1 MPKKMFLLLSLLLL
15 FPAAAFSA
23 TADKPFDISPIGG
36 LGMHNFSV
44 AFFFALL
51 VLWSLW
57 SAYKKELRPGLLIL
71 IAASL
76 TSWQEFYA
84 DWGAYIYWNSEFP
97 LLPWG
102 ESPFTTPIKPAFLFF
117 SWGWYFSLIYPFL
130 LTILNL
136 RERHLPKIPQW
147 PIVLFVIAP
156 IFYAYNINGEKTA
169 AESAWWGYAHSF
181 GPFASAEYAD
191 YPLIWPAL
199 SLVAFS
205 ISILYLLRARD
216 SSGYW
221 WHERLLSID
230 QMTNVFWSALARI
243 AAFVLSFNVLC
254 LVFVTIPCIAVRL
267 IWGVD
272 SPLVP

>member
-1 MPKKMFLLLSLLLL
+1 MPKYCLSILLLSLSSSTV
-15 FPAAAFSA
+15 FAK
-23 TADKPFDISPIGG
+23 TAEKPFDVTPIGG
-36 LGMHNFSV
+36 MGMHNFSV
-44 AFFFALL
+44 AFFIFMLIS
-51 VLWSLW
+51 WSLW

-76 TSWQEFYA
+76 TSWQEFYG

-136 RERHLPKIPQW
+136 RERYLPKIPQW

-181 GPFASAEYAD
+181 GPYASAQYAD
-191 YPLIWPAL
+191 YPLIWPTVT
-199 SLVAFS
+199 LVAFS
-205 ISILYLLRARD
+205 IAIIYLLRARN
-216 SSGYW
+216 SNGYW
-221 WHERLLSID
+221 WHERLLNID
-230 QMTNVFWSALARI
+230 KMTAGASSGLARI
-243 AAFVLSFNVLC
+243 GAFVLAFNIAC

-272 SPLVP
+272 SHLVP